1 MPDKKPDDKT
11 KSKPIVASSTQ
22 TTADLAAALAEAQAL
37 QKKWTEEDAELAKK
51 KPKGG
56 G

>member
-1 MPDKKPDDKT
+1 MSKKQP
-11 KSKPIVASSTQ
+11 KPKSSTK
-22 TTADLAAALAEAQAL
+22 TTADLAAVLAEAQAL
-37 QKKWTEEDAELAKK
+37 QKKWAEEDAELAKK